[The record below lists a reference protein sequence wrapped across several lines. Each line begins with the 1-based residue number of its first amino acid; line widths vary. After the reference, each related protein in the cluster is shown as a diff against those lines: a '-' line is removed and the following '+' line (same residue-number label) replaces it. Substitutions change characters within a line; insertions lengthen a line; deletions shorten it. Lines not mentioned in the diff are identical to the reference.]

1 MPADGTGPS
10 PAGGDPRPHARVAGG
25 LLLLVALALAA
36 CTGSTG
42 SGRAAEDT
50 RTLTLA
56 TAEHFTRALVEE
68 RFDDAHAL
76 LAHAARPRWPA
87 ESLARRYR
95 EMIAYGEGPAEL
107 DGIHAFLRDWP
118 ARRPG
123 DIGWAYISIGGE
135 DYAEAVAVVVT
146 DEDGAPRVREIE
158 WGRP

>member
-56 TAEHFTRALVEE
+56 TAVRNAINAGVPWPDAVRAATLN
-68 RFDDAHAL
+68 
-76 LAHAARPRWPA
+76 
-87 ESLARRYR
+87 
-95 EMIAYGEGPAEL
+95 
-107 DGIHAFLRDWP
+107 P
-118 ARRPG
+118 ARYLGLPGVGELVTGAWADAVAFDSDWRP
-123 DIGWAYISIGGE
+123 
-135 DYAEAVAVVVT
+135 VAVVKRGVL
-146 DEDGAPRVREIE
+146 V
-158 WGRP
+158 